1 MTKPLAVPSFAQNLL
16 LYDEDIQHLLN
27 LVGEPDILLK
37 VDLLYRLYLHLV
49 DDGLNE
55 VDQKF
60 CFKFGL
66 ELVVTARIISLKHQH
81 YGLDDFTLELEKL
94 VLLLCHIQVSELEKL
109 LILV

>member
-1 MTKPLAVPSFAQNLL
+1 MTKPLAIPSFAQDLL

-27 LVGEPDILLK
+27 LVGEPDVLLEVDILN
-37 VDLLYRLYLHLV
+37 RLYLHLA

-60 CFKFGL
+60 RFKFGL
-66 ELVVTARIISLKHQH
+66 ELVITARIVSLKHQH

-94 VLLLCHIQVSELEKL
+94 VLLFWHVQVSKLEKL